1 MRKRATV
8 LAIVTSFS
16 FSNIYPV
23 YVTAGLGAL
32 SLGIMGY
39 SKSAKADEVFKLNEL
54 DNIINVVN
62 NKVLLSFG
70 DVLNQANVKTYKLNN
85 KTLIIDLTNV
95 LNKTGQD
102 EIIPSHSDSQIN
114 SIQLAQNNGNNLRVV
129 MSFKNDITDN
139 FIVSSQG
146 NYLSVDL
153 HNAVTTSK
161 MKAPIINN
169 NPTTTTSVKELNT
182 STPYMAS
189 TTNVANNTTNTTSTI
204 TTPTKQEVSKTVT
217 TTTTV
222 TVPVAQTPAPINTTS
237 NNAPVAIPN
246 VPYRNN
252 ITSSVEDLTK
262 KNPAMSSIEKLDFI
276 KGLGGIGK
284 LVITLNTDSVK
295 PELKKVGQNLEVTL
309 PNTYAT
315 QNLQRRVLV
324 DQLTTPTRAMDIGL
338 QQQNT
343 KITLE
348 QGFNEWDY
356 DMYQS
361 NNQIVIEVKPIT
373 SDTLQK
379 VKKYT
384 GKPLT
389 LTFQN
394 VDVRTILQVIA
405 EFTGLNIIASDKV
418 GGNMTI
424 RLKDV
429 PWDQALDVITE
440 SQSLDKLQQGNVIRI
455 QTREE
460 TAAQQKLS
468 LQTQSQE
475 EQLAP
480 LKTKMFKLNYYK
492 AQNLKDLLLGNDTK
506 DDTDKN
512 GSSSS
517 SSSSSSGSSGSAK
530 PIILS
535 KRGTVQADGV
545 NNTLIVQDTDQVLAQ
560 VEDLVKRTDV
570 ASQQVLVDAKIV
582 IANTQFNHELGA
594 KFGISA
600 GTHATNGTTIGLGGD
615 STSAQGNATTGSG
628 LANIGTLMFNN
639 PITDTGGGAIGLSIL
654 NAAGNALSLELS
666 ALEKNNEGKII
677 SSPRIMTLNNQKAT
691 ITEGTQI
698 PYVTPS
704 SANSPPTV
712 SFKDA
717 VLKLVVTPQISPNG
731 RIKMNL
737 DVRKDSVG
745 VNVPVQG
752 GGSVPSIDTKE
763 IQTNV
768 TVKDG
773 QTVVMGGVYEITTEN
788 DISKVPFLG
797 DIPWVGAFF
806 RNTGKS
812 RQKLELLIFVT
823 PHVVYDEY
831 LDDGQPEQI
840 ELSK

>member
-1 MRKRATV
+1 MKKHYNLRKKATV
-8 LAIVTSFS
+8 LAMLTSFS
-16 FSNIYPV
+16 FGNMYPV
-23 YVTAGLGAL
+23 YLAAGAASL
-32 SLGIMGY
+32 SLIGY
-39 SKSAKADEVFKLNEL
+39 SKSAKADEAVKTNEL

-62 NKVLLSFG
+62 NKVLFSFS
-70 DVLNQANVKTYKLNN
+70 DVFNATNVKTYKLDS
-85 KTLIIDLTNV
+85 KTLIIDLANV
-95 LNKTGQD
+95 NNKTGQD
-102 EIIPSHSDSQIN
+102 EIVPSHSDSQIN

-129 MSFKNDITDN
+129 ISFKSGITDN
-139 FIVSSQG
+139 FNLSAQG
-146 NYLSVDL
+146 NYLSIDL
-153 HNAVTTSK
+153 HNAF
-161 MKAPIINN
+161 APGVLKNN
-169 NPTTTTSVKELNT
+169 TATNINT
-182 STPYMAS
+182 STPY
-189 TTNVANNTTNTTSTI
+189 VAANTNTT
-204 TTPTKQEVSKTVT
+204 KEVSKTVT

-222 TVPVAQTPAPINTTS
+222 NTNTNISNTPVQQAPAPIITAPALVVS
-237 NNAPVAIPN
+237 NPTHSNDG
-246 VPYRNN
+246 
-252 ITSSVEDLTK
+252 ITSSVEDLGK
-262 KNPAMSSIEKLDFI
+262 AKVGQVNIDKVDFI

-284 LVITLNTDSVK
+284 LVITLNSDSIK
-295 PELKKVGQNLEVTL
+295 PELKRLGQNLEIVL
-309 PNTYAT
+309 PNTTAT

-324 DQLTTPTRAMDIGL
+324 DQLTTPTKAMDIGL

-361 NNQIVIEVKPIT
+361 NNQIVIEVKPLADNT
-373 SDTLQK
+373 SQK
-379 VKKYT
+379 AKKYT

-440 SQSLDKLQQGNVIRI
+440 SQSLDKIQQGNVIRI

-468 LQTQSQE
+468 LQTQAQE

-492 AQNLKDLLLGNDTK
+492 AQDLKDLLLGNDTK
-506 DDTDKN
+506 NADDK
-512 GSSSS
+512 SS
-517 SSSSSSGSSGSAK
+517 SSSSSSGGSSQVKA
-530 PIILS
+530 IILS
-535 KRGTVQADGV
+535 KRGSVQADGV
-545 NNTLIVQDTDQVLAQ
+545 NNTLIVQDTDQVLNQ
-560 VEDLVKRTDV
+560 VEDLVKRTDI
-570 ASQQVLVDAKIV
+570 AAQQVLVDTKIV
-582 IANTQFNHELGA
+582 IANTSFNRELGA

-600 GTHATNGTTIGLGGD
+600 ATHVTNGTTIGIGGD
-615 STSAQGNATTGSG
+615 ATSAAGNASTGSG
-628 LANIGTLMFNN
+628 AANIGTLMFNN
-639 PITDTGGGAIGLSIL
+639 PIADTGGGAIGLSIL
-654 NAAGNALSLELS
+654 NAAGNALNLELS
-666 ALEKNNEGKII
+666 ALESNNEGKII
-677 SSPRIMTLNNQKAT
+677 SSPRVLTLNNQEAT
-691 ITEGTQI
+691 ISEGTEI

-717 VLKLVVTPQISPNG
+717 VLKLIVTPQISPNG
-731 RIKMNL
+731 RIKMAL

-745 VNVPVQG
+745 ENVQVQG
-752 GGSVPSIDTKE
+752 GGSVPSIDTKD
-763 IQTNV
+763 IKTNV

-773 QTVVMGGVYEITTEN
+773 QTVVMGGVYEITTAN

-797 DIPWVGAFF
+797 DIPWVGNFF
-806 RNTGKS
+806 KNTTKS

-831 LDDGQPEQI
+831 LDDGQPEKI

>member
-1 MRKRATV
+1 MKKHYNLRKKATV
-8 LAIVTSFS
+8 LAILTSFS
-16 FSNIYPV
+16 FGNMYPV
-23 YVTAGLGAL
+23 YLAATAGAV
-32 SLGIMGY
+32 SLGLMGY
-39 SKSAKADEVFKLNEL
+39 SKSAKADEVVKTNEL

-62 NKVLLSFG
+62 NKVLFSFS
-70 DVLNQANVKTYKLNN
+70 DVFNRPNVRTYKLDS

-95 LNKTGQD
+95 TNKTGQD
-102 EIIPSHSDSQIN
+102 EIVPSHSDSQIN

-129 MSFKNDITDN
+129 ISFKSGITDN
-139 FIVSSQG
+139 FAVSTQG
-146 NYLSVDL
+146 NYLSLDL
-153 HNAVTTSK
+153 HNAF
-161 MKAPIINN
+161 APGVVVKSTA
-169 NPTTTTSVKELNT
+169 TTTTATNLDM
-182 STPYMAS
+182 STPYVA
-189 TTNVANNTTNTTSTI
+189 TNTANTTTT
-204 TTPTKQEVSKTVT
+204 KEVSKTVT

-222 TVPVAQTPAPINTTS
+222 NNTATQAPAPIITAPALVIS
-237 NNAPVAIPN
+237 NPTH
-246 VPYRNN
+246 NN
-252 ITSSVEDLTK
+252 DGITSSVVDISKT
-262 KNPAMSSIEKLDFI
+262 NIGQSNIEKVDFI
-276 KGLGGIGK
+276 KGLGSIGK
-284 LVITLNTDSVK
+284 LVITLNSDSVK
-295 PELKKVGQNLEVTL
+295 PELKRVGQNLEVIL
-309 PNTYAT
+309 PNTSAT

-324 DQLTTPTRAMDIGL
+324 DQLTTPTKAMDIGL

-343 KITLE
+343 KIVLE

-361 NNQIVIEVKPIT
+361 NNQIVIEVKPM
-373 SDTLQK
+373 SDGNLQK
-379 VKKYT
+379 AKKYT

-440 SQSLDKLQQGNVIRI
+440 SQSLDKIQQGNVIRI

-468 LQTQSQE
+468 LQTQAQE

-492 AQNLKDLLLGNDTK
+492 AQDLKDLLLGNDTK
-506 DDTDKN
+506 NGDDKT
-512 GSSSS
+512 SS
-517 SSSSSSGSSGSAK
+517 SSSSSSGTGSQAK

-545 NNTLIVQDTDQVLAQ
+545 NNTLIVQDTDQVLNQ
-560 VEDLVKRTDV
+560 VEDLVKRTDI
-570 ASQQVLVDAKIV
+570 AAQQVLVDTKIV
-582 IANTQFNHELGA
+582 IANTQFNRELGA

-600 GTHATNGTTIGLGGD
+600 ATHLTKGTTIGLGGD
-615 STSAQGNATTGSG
+615 ATSAAGNASTGSG
-628 LANIGTLMFNN
+628 AANIGTLMFNN
-639 PITDTGGGAIGLSIL
+639 PIADTGGGAIGLSIL
-654 NAAGNALSLELS
+654 NAAGNALNLELS
-666 ALEKNNEGKII
+666 ALESNNEGKII
-677 SSPRIMTLNNQKAT
+677 SSPRVLTLNNQEAT
-691 ITEGTQI
+691 ISEGTEI

-717 VLKLVVTPQISPNG
+717 VLKLIVTPQISPNG

-745 VNVPVQG
+745 ENVQVQG
-752 GGSVPSIDTKE
+752 GGSVPSIDTKD
-763 IQTNV
+763 IKTNV

-773 QTVVMGGVYEITTEN
+773 QTVVMGGVYEITTAN

-806 RNTGKS
+806 RNTTKS

-831 LDDGQPEQI
+831 LDDGQPEKI

>member
-1 MRKRATV
+1 MKKHYNLRKKATV
-8 LAIVTSFS
+8 LAMLTSFS
-16 FSNIYPV
+16 FGNVYPIYLA
-23 YVTAGLGAL
+23 AGASAL
-32 SLGIMGY
+32 SLGLMGY
-39 SKSAKADEVFKLNEL
+39 SKSAKADEAVKINEL

-62 NKVLLSFG
+62 NKVLLSFS
-70 DVLNQANVKTYKLNN
+70 DVLSTKNVKTYKLNN
-85 KTLIIDLTNV
+85 KTLIIDLPNV
-95 LNKTGQD
+95 INKTGQD
-102 EIIPSHSDSQIN
+102 EITPSHSDSQI
-114 SIQLAQNNGNNLRVV
+114 SDIQLAQNNGDSLRIVI
-129 MSFKNDITDN
+129 SFKNDITDN
-139 FIVSSQG
+139 YFVSSQG

-153 HNAVTTSK
+153 HNAVKSNVNSVNNVNS
-161 MKAPIINN
+161 INTAKDVN
-169 NPTTTTSVKELNT
+169 V
-182 STPYMAS
+182 STPYIAS
-189 TTNVANNTTNTTSTI
+189 KNTSVPVDNTHTASVTT
-204 TTPTKQEVSKTVT
+204 QEVSKTVT
-217 TTTTV
+217 TTSTSTTI
-222 TVPVAQTPAPINTTS
+222 VPPAPIVV
-237 NNAPVAIPN
+237 APVVYKTP
-246 VPYRNN
+246 
-252 ITSSVEDLTK
+252 ITSSVEDVSK
-262 KNPAMSSIEKLDFI
+262 EKIAQANIDKMDFV

-284 LVITLNTDSVK
+284 LVITLSNPSIK
-295 PELKKVGQNLEVTL
+295 PELKRVGQNLEVIL

-324 DQLTTPTRAMDIGL
+324 DQLTTPTKAMDIGL

-348 QGFNEWDY
+348 QNFNEWDY

-361 NNQIVIEVKPIT
+361 NNQIVIEVKPT
-373 SDTLQK
+373 SSDNLQK
-379 VKKYT
+379 AKKYT

-440 SQSLDKLQQGNVIRI
+440 SQSLDKIQQGNVIRI

-492 AQNLKDLLLGNDTK
+492 AQDLKDLLLGNDTK
-506 DDTDKN
+506 NGDDK
-512 GSSSS
+512 SS
-517 SSSSSSGSSGSAK
+517 SSSSSSGSSSGSQK

-545 NNTLIVQDTDQVLAQ
+545 NNTLIVQDTDSVLNQVD
-560 VEDLVKRTDV
+560 DLVKRTDI
-570 ASQQVLVDAKIV
+570 AAQQVLVDTKIV
-582 IANTQFNHELGA
+582 IANTQFNRELGA

-600 GTHATNGTTIGLGGD
+600 GTHLTNGTTIGIGGD
-615 STSAQGNATTGSG
+615 ATSAAGNASTGSG
-628 LANIGTLMFNN
+628 AANIGTLMFNN
-639 PITDTGGGAIGLSIL
+639 PIADTGGGAIGLSIL
-654 NAAGNALSLELS
+654 NAAGNALNLELS
-666 ALEKNNEGKII
+666 ALESNNEGKII
-677 SSPRIMTLNNQKAT
+677 SSPRVMTLNNQEAT
-691 ITEGTQI
+691 ISEGTEI

-717 VLKLVVTPQISPNG
+717 VLKLIVTPQISPNG

-745 VNVPVQG
+745 ENVQVQG
-752 GGSVPSIDTKE
+752 GGSVPSIDTKD
-763 IQTNV
+763 IKTNV

-773 QTVVMGGVYEITTEN
+773 QTVVMGGVYEITTVN
-788 DISKVPFLG
+788 DLSKVPFLG
-797 DIPWVGAFF
+797 DIPFVGAFF
-806 RNTGKS
+806 RNTTKS

-831 LDDGQPEQI
+831 LDNGEPEKI